1 MEEGGAEQG
10 TKRRLPPAATPQA
23 SRDLVPP
30 QAGADGTPWRGRAGL
45 TDSRT
50 FRWPAGV
57 LRRQTPRFAAGSR
70 SCSGRFFSCCTG
82 VHIAVQMPFREP
94 EAEFLLSDCA
104 FLLPTRFL
112 HRPCTPGRLAGEPAH
127 PCARQASAG
136 SARLVCPGVRG
147 SSGRVAGGSQWEASA
162 SGTLPVGV

>member
-1 MEEGGAEQG
+1 MRSRGRNDACPLPPLHRHLGTWFPRRQGQMEPHGGAG
-10 TKRRLPPAATPQA
+10 PASLIPGR
-23 SRDLVPP
+23 SGGL
-30 QAGADGTPWRGRAGL
+30 RG
-45 TDSRT
+45 
-50 FRWPAGV
+50 F

-82 VHIAVQMPFREP
+82 VHIAVQMPFQEP

-136 SARLVCPGVRG
+136 SAQLVCPGVRG